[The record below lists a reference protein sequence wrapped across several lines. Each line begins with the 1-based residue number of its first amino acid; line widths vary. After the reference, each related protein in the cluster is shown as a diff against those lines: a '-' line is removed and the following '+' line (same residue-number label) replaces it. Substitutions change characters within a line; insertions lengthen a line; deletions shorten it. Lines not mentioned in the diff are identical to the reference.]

1 MKKLFENWQK
11 HINEAWEPKPYNKG
25 TRDKEDVYIKRGS
38 HRAAPEK
45 SKYFEE
51 NEELEAPLGEV
62 GEPEQFSDVPDL
74 SPEESDKYVEAW
86 RQVTKAV
93 ESGTLPESVEDAF
106 YEMLAKLGIYL

>member
-1 MKKLFENWQK
+1 MKKLFENWRS
-11 HINEAWEPKPYNKG
+11 NL
-25 TRDKEDVYIKRGS
+25 
-38 HRAAPEK
+38 
-45 SKYFEE
+45 
-51 NEELEAPLGEV
+51 NEEM

-93 ESGTLPESVEDAF
+93 ESGALPESVEDAF